1 MEKQWHARR
10 QNNPG
15 RQKPPI
21 STVYTKLMYLNVDCV
36 VIKIIYILGKYCKQ
50 S

>member
-15 RQKPPI
+15 RQKNPAAKKPDFDCTI
-21 STVYTKLMYLNVDCV
+21 KTRLKYVY
-36 VIKIIYILGKYCKQ
+36 IYVGMFRID
-50 S
+50 